1 MKKEKAFSE
10 YFMKNNFTF
19 YLYYLMKTIHRFFVY
34 YIIPDKI
41 AIQNK
46 FRKKMGYKLDLTNP
60 VDFNEKLQWL
70 KLYDRKKE
78 YTECADKFKARNY
91 IKKVL
96 GEDAEKYLVPLVF
109 HTKNVKDLRPEN
121 MPDYPVIIKTNHDQG
136 GFKIIWDKNNVD
148 WKQIQMFFKNRLKW
162 NHYWNN
168 REWPYKNV
176 KRRIV
181 VEKLM
186 SVNGE
191 LPMDIKIYCFH
202 GEVKFLQ
209 LAKLDVN
216 GSRKGVFIDNKQQV
230 IKNKIHQDNYYPELT
245 SFPKPLPLFDELINI
260 AKKISNQRIFLR
272 VDLYLIDDNVYIGEM
287 TFTPTAGFI
296 KYFTPSFLKEIGSWL
311 VINKYEL

>member
-1 MKKEKAFSE
+1 MKKEKALSE

-19 YLYYLMKTIHRFFVY
+19 YLYYLMKTVHRFFVY
-34 YIIPDKI
+34 YIFPDKI

-46 FRKKMGYKLDLTNP
+46 FRKKMGYKLDLKNP

-96 GEDAEKYLVPLVF
+96 GKDAEKYLVPLVF

-168 REWPYKNV
+168 REWPYRNIE
-176 KRRIV
+176 RRIV
-181 VEKLM
+181 VEKLLHNNK
-186 SVNGE
+186 V
-191 LPMDIKIYCFH
+191 LPTDIKFHCFNGNIKMIQVSKYDTDGIKKFAFYDNNLKRIENGIINTKSIPQL
-202 GEVKFLQ
+202 GEYQHKFNNIDEMFNLSVKLS
-209 LAKLDVN
+209 KNNKYV
-216 GSRKGVFIDNKQQV
+216 RIDMYQHN
-230 IKNKIHQDNYYPELT
+230 NN
-245 SFPKPLPLFDELINI
+245 F
-260 AKKISNQRIFLR
+260 
-272 VDLYLIDDNVYIGEM
+272 YLGEI
-287 TFTPTAGFI
+287 TFFPTAGYI
-296 KYFTPSFLKEIGSWL
+296 KYFTKNFLKEIGTWL
-311 VINKYEL
+311 KI